1 MQYSQ
6 DAVDLIKEFE
16 GFSSTPYKCPAGHNT
31 IGYGHTILSSN
42 KIYNVTEEEA
52 TNLLCY
58 DLLVLSS
65 YINQKVKVTLKQC
78 EHDALCSLIYNW
90 GCLRFGRSKG
100 LQLLNQRKPLSATK
114 EFFSKEKGVVEI
126 KGKFSNGLFRRR
138 QAELSLWNSK

>member
-6 DAVDLIKEFE
+6 DAVDLIKKFE

-31 IGYGHTILSSN
+31 IGYGHTILSSK
-42 KIYNVTEEEA
+42 KIYSVTEEEA

-65 YINQKVKVTLKQC
+65 YINQKVKVPLKQC
-78 EHDALCSLIYNW
+78 RYDALCSLIYNW

-100 LQLLNQRKPLSATK
+100 LQLLNQNNSIAAAE
-114 EFFSKEKGVVEI
+114 EFFSKEKGIVEI
-126 KGKFSNGLFRRR
+126 KGKFSNVLFKRR
-138 QAELSLWNSK
+138 QAELALWNSK